1 MLKVSSDGTHL
12 EHVNEP
18 PKSRRKRRG
27 KNNNN
32 NHDQKHNLELKVI
45 EPITENQRRV
55 FEHYYNDMNLVLHGS
70 AGTGKTFVAL
80 YLALKEVLD
89 SKSDKTKIYIIRSA
103 TQSKDMGF
111 MPGNLKQKM
120 QEYENPYRSACRELF
135 GRSDAYEIL
144 KQKGIIEFASTSF
157 LRGETFSDSV
167 VIVDEIQNAEF
178 REIHTVMTRI
188 GNNSRIILSGDL
200 KQNDLYK
207 KNEVTGLPKAFD
219 LIHRMDDCFSVV
231 EFTID
236 DIVRSGLVKRWC
248 EELDKIS

>member
-12 EHVNEP
+12 EHVFDETST
-18 PKSRRKRRG
+18 PKTKKKRRG

-32 NHDQKHNLELKVI
+32 NNNNLELRSI
-45 EPITENQRRV
+45 QPITENQRKV
-55 FEHYYNDMNLVLHGS
+55 FEHYKNDMNLVLHGS

-89 SKSDKTKIYIIRSA
+89 PSNEKNRVYIIRSA

-120 QEYENPYRSACRELF
+120 AEYENPYRSACRELF
-135 GRSDAYEIL
+135 GRGDAYDIL
-144 KQKGIIEFASTSF
+144 KQKGIIEFCSTSF
-157 LRGETFSDSV
+157 LRGETFADAV

-188 GNNSRIILSGDL
+188 GDNSRIILSGDI

-207 KNEVTGLPKAFD
+207 KNEVSGLPKAFE
-219 LIHRMDDCFSVV
+219 LIRRMDDCFAVV

-248 EELDKIS
+248 EELDKAS